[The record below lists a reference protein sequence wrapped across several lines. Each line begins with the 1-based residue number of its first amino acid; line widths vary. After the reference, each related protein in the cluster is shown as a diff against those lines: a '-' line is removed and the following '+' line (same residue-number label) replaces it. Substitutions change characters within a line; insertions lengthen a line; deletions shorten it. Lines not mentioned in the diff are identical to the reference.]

1 MRGFEPPTPS
11 SRTKCATRLRHIPKF
26 LNGSECLHAELI
38 LTLKQLTRQL
48 YQTVGVRARWELS
61 GGRDGVLC
69 LLGRGEPGD
78 IEGACGFDDTNHLIE
93 HRHSAGLNRCFD
105 KLPLAGCA
113 ALHGG

>member
-38 LTLKQLTRQL
+38 LTLKQLSRQL
-48 YQTVGVRARWELS
+48 YQTLAVRSGGKRS
-61 GGRDGVLC
+61 GGRDGALR

-78 IEGACGFDDTNHLIE
+78 IEGAGGFDDSNDLIE

-113 ALHGG
+113 A